1 MSLNALKKR
10 NGLGFSKVARME
22 RRLGKIEAK
31 ETLPQCNLAGVNV
44 KQIAE
49 DWEEEFL

>member
-22 RRLGKIEAK
+22 RRLEKVEVR
-31 ETLPQCNLAGVNV
+31 ETGFACNVAGVET
-44 KQIAE
+44 KKLIE
-49 DWEEEFL
+49 DLED